1 METKVSGRPAVSDEI
16 QMLRLN
22 LEVARI
28 GEVGTPQ
35 VQRILAEILHTA

>member
-1 METKVSGRPAVSDEI
+1 MEGQQSLTKDEI